1 MKPEANLLSSLRIL
15 LCFYSPHISFFLV
28 CNISAGTTV
37 GIGDMSSF
45 SGMGRQLLHQRTV
58 TSNAPGILL

>member
-1 MKPEANLLSSLRIL
+1 MKPEADLLISPRIL

-28 CNISAGTTV
+28 CNVSAGTTV

-45 SGMGRQLLHQRTV
+45 SGMGRQLLHQGNV
-58 TSNAPGILL
+58 TSNAPGLLL